1 MESMHLIEMDQGM
14 LISGIILALS
24 FIGIFTETIH
34 GFHRVKVAMLGAAV
48 MLVVGQSYGFY
59 SPEAAFEAVD
69 WNVVF
74 LLGAMMAVVAIM
86 INSGGFEVLAANIGK
101 IAKGRQYMLLAL
113 LGTAV
118 TVISL
123 LLDNVTTV
131 VIFGPL
137 IVLICQKM
145 RVTAIP
151 YLMAAALLS
160 DTGGVA
166 TLVGDPPNLMIG
178 SAFDI
183 AFMPFAYKMFPIVF
197 VAWIATLVFM
207 KYLFKDELAIV
218 PEGKFED
225 SIPYKDKGLWIKAL
239 SVLGLMVVLFVIHN
253 VIHWEPW
260 MVAGT
265 GLILL
270 TILAKEIE
278 FEDVMTN
285 MTHEIPL
292 LMFFVALFMMVGGVE
307 GSKFLEYLGQY
318 LIPFLIDPVTG
329 DVIQENFMI
338 TCIVLMW
345 VAAIM
350 SAAIDN
356 IPFTA
361 AMIPIIAS
369 LEAVGVN
376 IAALCWCLA
385 LGVGMGGNGTH
396 IGSTAN
402 VYIVTVSEKLAKT
415 TGNPDM
421 AITPLKWAQKG
432 LPVMLLTLVICTIIM
447 YVFFDYY
454 SIPLHG

>member
-1 MESMHLIEMDQGM
+1 METIVMNQGM
-14 LISGIILALS
+14 LVSGIILAAS
-24 FIGIFTETIH
+24 FILIFTETLH
-34 GFHRVKVAMLGAAV
+34 GFHRVKVAMAGAAV

-59 SPEAAFEAVD
+59 SPEEAFEAVD

-74 LLGAMMAVVAIM
+74 LLGSMMAVVAIM
-86 INSGGFEVLAANIGK
+86 VNTGGFEVLAANIGR
-101 IAKGRQYMLLAL
+101 IAKGRQFLLLAL

-145 RVTAIP
+145 KVSAIP
-151 YLMAAALLS
+151 YLLAAALLS

-197 VAWIATLVFM
+197 VAWIATLFFM
-207 KYLFKDELAIV
+207 RYLFKEELAIV

-225 SIPYKDKGLWIKAL
+225 SIPYKDKSLWNKSL
-239 SVLGLMVVLFVIHN
+239 SILGLMVILFVIHN
-253 VIHWEPW
+253 TIHWEPW

-270 TILAKEIE
+270 VVLAKEIE
-278 FEDVMTN
+278 FEDVMKN

-292 LMFFVALFMMVGGVE
+292 LMFFVALFMLVGGVE

-318 LIPFLIDPVTG
+318 IIPFLIDPVSG
-329 DVIQENFMI
+329 EVIQENFMY
-338 TCIVLMW
+338 TCIALMW

-369 LEAVGVN
+369 LETVGVN

-385 LGVGMGGNGTH
+385 IGVGMGGNGTH

-402 VYIVTVSEKLAKT
+402 VYIVTVSEKLAKS
-415 TGNPDM
+415 TGNPDL
-421 AITPLKWAQKG
+421 AITPLKWAKKG
-432 LPVMLLTLVICTIIM
+432 LPVMVLTLVICTVIM
-447 YVFFDYY
+447 YLFFDYY
-454 SIPLHG
+454 ARPLHP

>member
-1 MESMHLIEMDQGM
+1 MESMHLIEMNEGM
-14 LISGIILALS
+14 MVSGIILALS
-24 FIGIFTETIH
+24 FIGIFTETLH
-34 GFHRVKVAMLGAAV
+34 GFSRVKVAMLGAAV

-59 SPEAAFEAVD
+59 SAEGAFEAVD

-74 LLGAMMAVVAIM
+74 LLGAMMAIVSIM
-86 INSGGFEVLAANIGK
+86 INSGGFEVLATNIGK
-101 IAKGRQYMLLAL
+101 VAKGRQFFLLAM

-145 RVTAIP
+145 RVSAIP

-178 SAFDI
+178 SAASID
-183 AFMPFAYKMFPIVF
+183 FMPFVIKMGPIVF
-197 VAWIATLVFM
+197 VAWIATLYFLR
-207 KYLFKDELAIV
+207 YLFKEDLAAT
-218 PEGKFED
+218 PQGTFED
-225 SIPYKDKGLWIKAL
+225 TIPYKDKSLWNKSL
-239 SVLGLMVVLFVIHN
+239 VVLGVMVVLFIIHGQ
-253 VIHWEPW
+253 IHWEPW

-270 TILAKEIE
+270 SILAKEIE
-278 FEDVMTN
+278 FEEVM
-285 MTHEIPL
+285 HEVEIPL
-292 LMFFVALFMMVGGVE
+292 LMFFVSLFMIVGGVE
-307 GSKFLEYLGQY
+307 GSKFLEYLGQFI
-318 LIPFLIDPVTG
+318 IPFVKEDFLVA
-329 DVIQENFMI
+329 
-338 TCIVLMW
+338 CIILMW

-361 AMIPIIAS
+361 AMIPIIMS
-369 LEAVGVN
+369 LEAQGINV
-376 IAALCWCLA
+376 AALWWCLA

-402 VYIVTVSEKLAKT
+402 VYIVTVSERLARKE
-415 TGNPDM
+415 GNPDL
-421 AITPLKWAQKG
+421 AITPLVWAKKG
-432 LPVMLLTLVICTIIM
+432 LPVMILTLLICTVIM
-447 YVFFDYY
+447 YLFFDYY
-454 SIPLHG
+454 SAPI

>member
-1 MESMHLIEMDQGM
+1 METIVMNQGM
-14 LISGIILALS
+14 LVSGIILAAS
-24 FIGIFTETIH
+24 FILIFTETLH
-34 GFHRVKVAMLGAAV
+34 GFHRVKVAMAGAAV
-48 MLVVGQSYGFY
+48 MLVVGQMYGFY
-59 SPEAAFEAVD
+59 SPEEAFEAVD

-74 LLGAMMAVVAIM
+74 LLGSMMAVVAIM
-86 INSGGFEVLAANIGK
+86 VNTGGFEVLAANIGR
-101 IAKGRQYMLLAL
+101 IAKGRQFLLLAL

-145 RVTAIP
+145 KVSAIP
-151 YLMAAALLS
+151 YLLAAALLS

-197 VAWIATLVFM
+197 VAWIATLFFM
-207 KYLFKDELAIV
+207 RYLFKEELAIV
-218 PEGKFED
+218 PEGRFED
-225 SIPYKDKGLWIKAL
+225 TIPYKDKSLWNKSL
-239 SVLGLMVVLFVIHN
+239 SILGLMVILFVIHN
-253 VIHWEPW
+253 TIHWEPW

-270 TILAKEIE
+270 VILAKEIE
-278 FEDVMTN
+278 FEDVMKN

-292 LMFFVALFMMVGGVE
+292 LMFFVALFMLVGGVE

-318 LIPFLIDPVTG
+318 IIPFLIDPVSG
-329 DVIQENFMI
+329 EVIQENFMW
-338 TCIVLMW
+338 TCIALMW

-369 LEAVGVN
+369 LETVGVN

-385 LGVGMGGNGTH
+385 IGVGMGGNGTH

-402 VYIVTVSEKLAKT
+402 VYIVTVSEKLAKS
-415 TGNPDM
+415 TGNPDL
-421 AITPLKWAQKG
+421 AITPLKWAKKG
-432 LPVMLLTLVICTIIM
+432 LPVMLLTLTICTVIM
-447 YVFFDYY
+447 YLFFDYY
-454 SIPLHG
+454 SLPLHP

>member
-1 MESMHLIEMDQGM
+1 METIAMDQGM
-14 LISGIILALS
+14 LVSGIILAAS
-24 FIGIFTETIH
+24 FILIFTETLH
-34 GFHRVKVAMLGAAV
+34 GFHRVKVAMAGAAV
-48 MLVVGQSYGFY
+48 MLVVGQAYGFY
-59 SPEAAFEAVD
+59 SPEEAFEAVD

-74 LLGAMMAVVAIM
+74 LLGSMMAIVSIM
-86 INSGGFEVLAANIGK
+86 INTGGFEVLAANIGK
-101 IAKGRQYMLLAL
+101 IAKGRQFMLLVL

-145 RVTAIP
+145 RVSAIP

-197 VAWIATLVFM
+197 VAWLATLFFM
-207 KYLFKDELAIV
+207 RYLFKEELAIV

-225 SIPYKDKGLWIKAL
+225 SVPYKDKSLWNKAV
-239 SVLGLMVVLFVIHN
+239 SILGLMVILFIIHN
-253 VIHWEPW
+253 TIHWEPW

-278 FEDVMTN
+278 FEDVMKN

-292 LMFFVALFMMVGGVE
+292 LMFFVALFMLVGGVE
-307 GSKFLEYLGQY
+307 GSKFLEYLGAF
-318 LIPFLIDPVTG
+318 IVPFLIDPVTG
-329 DVIQENFMI
+329 EVIQENFMM

-369 LEAVGVN
+369 LETVGVN

-385 LGVGMGGNGTH
+385 IGVGMGGNGTH

-432 LPVMLLTLVICTIIM
+432 LPVMILTLLICTVIM

-454 SIPLHG
+454 ALPLH

>member
-1 MESMHLIEMDQGM
+1 METIVMNQGM
-14 LISGIILALS
+14 LVSGIILAAS
-24 FIGIFTETIH
+24 FILIFTETLH
-34 GFHRVKVAMLGAAV
+34 GFHRVKVAMAGAAV

-59 SPEAAFEAVD
+59 SPEEAFEAVD

-74 LLGAMMAVVAIM
+74 LLGSMMAVVAIM
-86 INSGGFEVLAANIGK
+86 VNTGGFEVLAANIGR
-101 IAKGRQYMLLAL
+101 IAKGRQFLLLAL

-145 RVTAIP
+145 KVSAIP
-151 YLMAAALLS
+151 YLLAAALLS

-197 VAWIATLVFM
+197 VAWIATLFFM
-207 KYLFKDELAIV
+207 RYLFKEELAIV

-225 SIPYKDKGLWIKAL
+225 SIPYKDKSLWNKSL
-239 SVLGLMVVLFVIHN
+239 SILGLMVILFIIHN
-253 VIHWEPW
+253 TIHWEPW

-270 TILAKEIE
+270 VVLAKEIE
-278 FEDVMTN
+278 FEDVMKN

-292 LMFFVALFMMVGGVE
+292 LMFFVALFMLVGGVE

-318 LIPFLIDPVTG
+318 IIPFLIDPVSG
-329 DVIQENFMI
+329 EVIQENFMY
-338 TCIVLMW
+338 TCIALMW

-369 LEAVGVN
+369 LETVGVN

-385 LGVGMGGNGTH
+385 IGVGMGGNGTH

-402 VYIVTVSEKLAKT
+402 VYIVTVSEKLAKS
-415 TGNPDM
+415 TGNPDL
-421 AITPLKWAQKG
+421 AITPLKWAKKG
-432 LPVMLLTLVICTIIM
+432 LPVMVLTLTICTLIM
-447 YVFFDYY
+447 YLFFDYY
-454 SIPLHG
+454 SLPLHP

>member
-1 MESMHLIEMDQGM
+1 METIVMNQGM
-14 LISGIILALS
+14 LVSGIILAAS
-24 FIGIFTETIH
+24 FILIFTETLH
-34 GFHRVKVAMLGAAV
+34 GFHRVKVAMAGAAV
-48 MLVVGQSYGFY
+48 MLVVGQIYGFY
-59 SPEAAFEAVD
+59 SPEEAFEAVD

-74 LLGAMMAVVAIM
+74 LLGSMMAVVAIM
-86 INSGGFEVLAANIGK
+86 VNTGGFEVLAANIGR
-101 IAKGRQYMLLAL
+101 IAKGRQFLLLAL

-145 RVTAIP
+145 KVSAIP
-151 YLMAAALLS
+151 YLLAAALLS

-197 VAWIATLVFM
+197 VAWIATLFFM
-207 KYLFKDELAIV
+207 RYLFKEELAIV

-225 SIPYKDKGLWIKAL
+225 TIPYKDKSLWNKSL
-239 SVLGLMVVLFVIHN
+239 SILGLMVILFVIHN
-253 VIHWEPW
+253 TIHWEPW

-270 TILAKEIE
+270 VILAKEIE
-278 FEDVMTN
+278 FEDVMKN

-292 LMFFVALFMMVGGVE
+292 LMFFVALFMLVGGVE
-307 GSKFLEYLGQY
+307 GSKFLEYLGQFI
-318 LIPFLIDPVTG
+318 IPFLIDPVSG
-329 DVIQENFMI
+329 EVIQENFMW
-338 TCIVLMW
+338 TCIALMW

-369 LEAVGVN
+369 LETVGVN

-385 LGVGMGGNGTH
+385 IGVGMGGNGTH

-402 VYIVTVSEKLAKT
+402 VYIVTVSEKLAKS
-415 TGNPDM
+415 TGNPDL
-421 AITPLKWAQKG
+421 AITPLKWAKKG
-432 LPVMLLTLVICTIIM
+432 LPVMLLTLTICTVIM
-447 YVFFDYY
+447 YLFFDYY
-454 SIPLHG
+454 SLPLHP

>member
-1 MESMHLIEMDQGM
+1 METIVMNQGM
-14 LISGIILALS
+14 LVSGIILAAS
-24 FIGIFTETIH
+24 FILIFTETLH
-34 GFHRVKVAMLGAAV
+34 GFHRVKVAMAGAAV
-48 MLVVGQSYGFY
+48 MLVVGQIYGFY
-59 SPEAAFEAVD
+59 SPEEAFEAVD

-74 LLGAMMAVVAIM
+74 LLGSMMAVVAIM
-86 INSGGFEVLAANIGK
+86 VNTGGFEVLAANIGR
-101 IAKGRQYMLLAL
+101 IAKGRQFLLLAL

-145 RVTAIP
+145 KVSAIP
-151 YLMAAALLS
+151 YLLAAALLS

-197 VAWIATLVFM
+197 VAWIATLFFM
-207 KYLFKDELAIV
+207 RYLFKEELAIV
-218 PEGKFED
+218 PEGRFED
-225 SIPYKDKGLWIKAL
+225 TIPYKDKSLWNKSL
-239 SVLGLMVVLFVIHN
+239 SILGLMVILFVIHN
-253 VIHWEPW
+253 TIHWEPW

-270 TILAKEIE
+270 VILAKEIE
-278 FEDVMTN
+278 FEDVMKN

-292 LMFFVALFMMVGGVE
+292 LMFFVALFMLVGGVE

-318 LIPFLIDPVTG
+318 IIPFLIDPVSG
-329 DVIQENFMI
+329 EVIQENFMW
-338 TCIVLMW
+338 TCIALMW

-369 LEAVGVN
+369 LETVGVN

-385 LGVGMGGNGTH
+385 IGVGMGGNGTH

-402 VYIVTVSEKLAKT
+402 VYIVTVSEKLAKS
-415 TGNPDM
+415 TGNPDL
-421 AITPLKWAQKG
+421 AITPLKWAKKG
-432 LPVMLLTLVICTIIM
+432 LPVMLLTLTICTVIM
-447 YVFFDYY
+447 YLFFDYY
-454 SIPLHG
+454 ALPLHP

>member
-1 MESMHLIEMDQGM
+1 METIVMNQGM
-14 LISGIILALS
+14 LVSGIILAAS
-24 FIGIFTETIH
+24 FILIFTETLH
-34 GFHRVKVAMLGAAV
+34 GFHRVKVAMAGAAV

-59 SPEAAFEAVD
+59 SPEEAFEAVD

-74 LLGAMMAVVAIM
+74 LLGSMMAVVAIM
-86 INSGGFEVLAANIGK
+86 VNTGGFEVLAANIGR
-101 IAKGRQYMLLAL
+101 IAKGRQFLLLAM

-145 RVTAIP
+145 KVSAIP
-151 YLMAAALLS
+151 YLLAAALLS

-197 VAWIATLVFM
+197 VAWIATLFFM
-207 KYLFKDELAIV
+207 RYLFKEELAIT

-225 SIPYKDKGLWIKAL
+225 AIPYKDKALWNKSL
-239 SVLGLMVVLFVIHN
+239 SILGLMVILFVIHN
-253 VIHWEPW
+253 TIHWEPW

-278 FEDVMTN
+278 FEDVMKN

-292 LMFFVALFMMVGGVE
+292 LMFFVALFMLVGGVE
-307 GSKFLEYLGQY
+307 ESKFLEYLGQY
-318 LIPFLIDPVTG
+318 IVPFLIDPVTG
-329 DVIQENFMI
+329 EVIQENFMV
-338 TCIVLMW
+338 TCIALMW
-345 VAAIM
+345 VAAVM

-369 LEAVGVN
+369 LETVGVN

-385 LGVGMGGNGTH
+385 IGVGMGGNGTH

-415 TGNPDM
+415 TGNPDL
-421 AITPLKWAQKG
+421 AITPLKWAKKG
-432 LPVMLLTLVICTIIM
+432 LPVMILTLVICTIIM
-447 YVFFDYY
+447 YLFFDY
-454 SIPLHG
+454 

>member
-1 MESMHLIEMDQGM
+1 METIVMDQGM
-14 LISGIILALS
+14 LVSGIILAAS
-24 FIGIFTETIH
+24 FILIFTETLH
-34 GFHRVKVAMLGAAV
+34 GFHRVKVAMAGAAV
-48 MLVVGQSYGFY
+48 MLVVGQAYGFY
-59 SPEAAFEAVD
+59 SPEEAFEAVD

-74 LLGAMMAVVAIM
+74 LLGSMMAVVAIM
-86 INSGGFEVLAANIGK
+86 INTGGFEVLAANIGK
-101 IAKGRQYMLLAL
+101 IAKGRQFMLLAL

-145 RVTAIP
+145 RVSAIP

-197 VAWIATLVFM
+197 VAWIATLFFM
-207 KYLFKDELAIV
+207 RYLFKEELAIV

-225 SIPYKDKGLWIKAL
+225 SVPYKDKTLWNKAV
-239 SVLGLMVVLFVIHN
+239 SILGLMVILFVIHN
-253 VIHWEPW
+253 TIHWEPW

-278 FEDVMTN
+278 FEDVMKN

-292 LMFFVALFMMVGGVE
+292 LMFFVALFMLVGGVE
-307 GSKFLEYLGQY
+307 GSKFLEYLGQF
-318 LIPFLIDPVTG
+318 IVPFLIDPVTG
-329 DVIQENFMI
+329 EVIQENFMM

-369 LEAVGVN
+369 LETVGVN

-385 LGVGMGGNGTH
+385 IGVGMGGNGTH

-402 VYIVTVSEKLAKT
+402 VYIVTVSEKLAKS

-432 LPVMLLTLVICTIIM
+432 LPVMILTLVICTIII
-447 YVFFDYY
+447 YAFFDYY
-454 SIPLHG
+454 ALPLH

>member
-1 MESMHLIEMDQGM
+1 METIVMNQGM
-14 LISGIILALS
+14 LVSGIILAAS
-24 FIGIFTETIH
+24 FILIFTETLH
-34 GFHRVKVAMLGAAV
+34 GFHRVKVAMAGAAV

-59 SPEAAFEAVD
+59 SPEEAFEAVD

-74 LLGAMMAVVAIM
+74 LLGSMMAVVAIM
-86 INSGGFEVLAANIGK
+86 VNTGGFEVLAANIGR
-101 IAKGRQYMLLAL
+101 IAKGRQFLLLAL

-145 RVTAIP
+145 KVSAIP
-151 YLMAAALLS
+151 YLLAAALLS

-197 VAWIATLVFM
+197 VAWIATLFFM
-207 KYLFKDELAIV
+207 RYLFKEELAIV

-225 SIPYKDKGLWIKAL
+225 SIPYKDKSLWNKSL
-239 SVLGLMVVLFVIHN
+239 SILGLMVILFVIHN
-253 VIHWEPW
+253 TIHWEPW

-270 TILAKEIE
+270 VVLAKEIE
-278 FEDVMTN
+278 FEDVMKN

-292 LMFFVALFMMVGGVE
+292 LMFFVALFMLVGGVE

-318 LIPFLIDPVTG
+318 IIPFLIDPVSG
-329 DVIQENFMI
+329 EVIQENFMY
-338 TCIVLMW
+338 TCIALMW

-369 LEAVGVN
+369 LETVGVN

-385 LGVGMGGNGTH
+385 IGVGMGGNGTH

-402 VYIVTVSEKLAKT
+402 VYIVTVSEKLAKS
-415 TGNPDM
+415 TGNPDL
-421 AITPLKWAQKG
+421 AITPLKWAKKG
-432 LPVMLLTLVICTIIM
+432 LPVMILTLTICTVIM
-447 YVFFDYY
+447 YLFFDYY
-454 SIPLHG
+454 SLPLHP

>member
-1 MESMHLIEMDQGM
+1 MDSAHLIEMNQGM
-14 LISGIILALS
+14 MVSGIILALS

-34 GFHRVKVAMLGAAV
+34 GFSRVKVAMLGALV

-59 SPEAAFEAVD
+59 NPEQAFEAVD

-74 LLGAMMAVVAIM
+74 LLAAMMSIVAIM
-86 INSGGFEVLAANIGK
+86 IKTGGFEVLATKIGQ
-101 IAKGRQYMLLAL
+101 IAKGRQFLLLAM

-145 RVTAIP
+145 KVNAIP

-178 SAFDI
+178 SAANI
-183 AFMPFAYKMFPIVF
+183 AFTPFVQKMGLIVL
-197 VAWIATLVFM
+197 VAWLGTLFFLRV
-207 KYLFKDELAIV
+207 LFKTDLDKKA
-218 PEGKFED
+218 EGTFTD
-225 SIPYKDKGLWIKAL
+225 VIPYKDKSLWNKSL
-239 SVLGLMVVLFVIHN
+239 MVLALMVVLFVIHN
-253 VIHWEPW
+253 QIHWEPW
-260 MVAGT
+260 MVAVV
-265 GLILL
+265 GLIILSL
-270 TILAKEIE
+270 LAKSLE
-278 FEDVMTN
+278 FEEVM
-285 MTHEIPL
+285 HEVEIPL
-292 LMFFVALFMMVGGVE
+292 LMFFIALFMIVGGVE
-307 GSKFLEYLGQY
+307 NSEFLQYLGQFI
-318 LIPFLIDPVTG
+318 IPFVKEDFLLA
-329 DVIQENFMI
+329 
-338 TCIVLMW
+338 CIVLMW

-361 AMIPIIAS
+361 AMIPIILS
-369 LEAVGVN
+369 LEAQGINV
-376 IAALCWCLA
+376 AALWWCLA

-402 VYIVTVSEKLAKT
+402 VYIVTVSERLARQE
-415 TGNPDM
+415 GNPDL
-421 AITPLKWAQKG
+421 AITPLIWAKKG
-432 LPVMLLTLVICTIIM
+432 LPVMIFTLLICTAIM
-447 YVFFDYY
+447 YLFFDYY
-454 SIPLHG
+454 SAPI

>member
-1 MESMHLIEMDQGM
+1 MESMHLIEMNPGM
-14 LISGIILALS
+14 MVSGIILALS
-24 FIGIFTETIH
+24 FIGIFTETLH
-34 GFHRVKVAMLGAAV
+34 GFSRVKVAMLGAAV

-59 SPEAAFEAVD
+59 SPEGAFEAVD

-74 LLGAMMAVVAIM
+74 LLGAMMAIVSIM
-86 INSGGFEVLAANIGK
+86 INSGGFEVLATNIGK
-101 IAKGRQYMLLAL
+101 VAKGRQFMLLAM

-145 RVTAIP
+145 RVSAIP
-151 YLMAAALLS
+151 FLMAAALLS

-178 SAFDI
+178 SAASID
-183 AFMPFAYKMFPIVF
+183 FMPFVIKMGPIVF
-197 VAWIATLVFM
+197 VAWIATLYFLR
-207 KYLFKDELAIV
+207 YLFKEDLATT
-218 PEGKFED
+218 PQGTFED
-225 SIPYKDKGLWIKAL
+225 TIPYKDKSLWNKSL
-239 SVLGLMVVLFVIHN
+239 VVLGVMVVLFIIHGQ
-253 VIHWEPW
+253 IHWEPW

-270 TILAKEIE
+270 SILSKEIE
-278 FEDVMTN
+278 FEEVM
-285 MTHEIPL
+285 HEVEIPL
-292 LMFFVALFMMVGGVE
+292 LMFFVSLFMIVGGVE
-307 GSKFLEYLGQY
+307 GSKFLEYLGQFI
-318 LIPFLIDPVTG
+318 IPFVKEDFLVA
-329 DVIQENFMI
+329 
-338 TCIVLMW
+338 CIILMW

-361 AMIPIIAS
+361 AMIPIIMS
-369 LEAVGVN
+369 LEAQGINV
-376 IAALCWCLA
+376 AALWWCLA

-402 VYIVTVSEKLAKT
+402 VYIVTVSERLAKNE
-415 TGNPDM
+415 GNPDL

-432 LPVMLLTLVICTIIM
+432 LPVMLLTLIICTVIM

-454 SIPLHG
+454 SLPLG